1 VLNATHSKVQ
11 VGKHSSN
18 TFPIQN
24 GLRRC
29 FIDIAFQLAAKKM
42 LSGMSTNTSRDFN
55 RMGTFSFW
63 STLNMLIYWAKLKK
77 FLFVSS
83 KEVGLDMLRK
93 LNASSSEYGTKSQKD
108 GYQINE
114 KLRTKILYGKLVN
127 KQLA

>member
-1 VLNATHSKVQ
+1 
-11 VGKHSSN
+11 
-18 TFPIQN
+18 
-24 GLRRC
+24 
-29 FIDIAFQLAAKKM
+29 
-42 LSGMSTNTSRDFN
+42 MSTNTSRDFN